1 MTEYR
6 RHWIYKLEVA
16 GNFDNGVMQAKTRW
30 EKADQWMRGKKVEMT
45 FKDNSH
51 KAGYEKPQEIQ
62 AENNN
67 DNNEKSSHWW
77 STHYQQANC
86 S

>member
-1 MTEYR
+1 
-6 RHWIYKLEVA
+6 
-16 GNFDNGVMQAKTRW
+16 
-30 EKADQWMRGKKVEMT
+30 MRGKKVEMT

-67 DNNEKSSHWW
+67 DNNEKSSH
-77 STHYQQANC
+77 
-86 S
+86 